1 MKKLLLILAL
11 ATSLFSTELTI
22 TSEDGFEL
30 HGWLDK
36 PALTKKAT
44 PIILFVHQF
53 GSEHST
59 WNAIAKE
66 FNDKGYATLSVD
78 LRGHGKS
85 IFQNNKENKVITDT
99 RVDHIKEALAQS
111 DERVGFEKIPSD
123 LTAWL
128 EHISEDETI
137 DMKNLY
143 LFGASLGAGSIIPLL
158 GEYEVKGLVAISA
171 GKPAALAEDIDMALA
186 MSMTKTLFIAS
197 KNDPLGATNRTIEY
211 EKKSILGTSLIIY
224 GDGHGTVLLPEVK
237 YYIFSFMDNIK

>member
-30 HGWLDK
+30 HGWLEK
-36 PALTKKAT
+36 PVLANKSV
-44 PIILFVHQF
+44 PIILFAHQF
-53 GSEHST
+53 GEEHST
-59 WNAIAKE
+59 WNELAKD
-66 FNDKGYATLSVD
+66 FNNRGYATLSVD

-85 IFQNNKENKVITDT
+85 IFQNNKENKVLIDT

-111 DERVGFEKIPSD
+111 DEKIGFEKIPSD

-128 EHISEDETI
+128 EYISEDKTI
-137 DMKNLY
+137 DMKKLY

-158 GEYEVKGLVAISA
+158 GEYEAKGLVAISA
-171 GKPAALAEDIDMALA
+171 GKPTALADDIDMALA
-186 MSMTKTLFIAS
+186 MSMTKILFIAS

-224 GDGHGTVLLPEVK
+224 GNGHGTVLLPEVK
-237 YYIFSFMDNIK
+237 PYIFSFIDNIE